1 MVQMKEP
8 DKNPAINSGEREI
21 SNLPDRVKNNDHWYA
36 NDLGTRIEELSESF
50 NSPFLKIY
58 EKEPTKAERYNNW
71 NEKYTRGKLWQI
83 GWYRIYEQAGR
94 QNSGH

>member
-1 MVQMKEP
+1 MRRKRNMVQMKEP

-36 NDLGTRIEELSESF
+36 NYLGTRIEELSESF

-58 EKEPTKAERYNNW
+58 EKEPTKAERYNN
-71 NEKYTRGKLWQI
+71 
-83 GWYRIYEQAGR
+83 
-94 QNSGH
+94 